1 MFYSQDY
8 LRENFGKK
16 LLKAID
22 SHYSNIPSHK
32 RKGNFKDDY
41 CKQASIERDT
51 FENSFNSWA
60 YKKVLPYVESI
71 VMICNILNCDM
82 DYFLT
87 EQEELRKDVAHASK
101 TTGLRYESIEV
112 LEKIKKSYIKP
123 YIMDE
128 LLNHDDFEKLIQYI
142 WEYAHSQNNEII
154 IHDTVG
160 DKPSK
165 SYVGDKQ
172 KELMKYRASEIFG
185 SILDDIYTS
194 HQEESM
200 IKKLNTILSEMRTNI
215 ESCIQDKDNKFTR
228 KGLLKMVTSYLANV
242 RELRPDYGLCKF
254 SPEEIINN
262 FDSLKEKFM

>member
-1 MFYSQDY
+1 MEDLANDAGYTVHAVYGWTKKGEKLPSLTELKKIADILDVDATFLIGEQVCQRNADQTICNVTELNEKSA
-8 LRENFGKK
+8 KK
-16 LLKAID
+16 LTQLKGI
-22 SHYSNIPSHK
+22 K
-32 RKGNFKDDY
+32 
-41 CKQASIERDT
+41 SIT
-51 FENSFNSWA
+51 MN
-60 YKKVLPYVESI
+60 
-71 VMICNILNCDM
+71 
-82 DYFLT
+82 
-87 EQEELRKDVAHASK
+87 
-101 TTGLRYESIEV
+101 
-112 LEKIKKSYIKP
+112 
-123 YIMDE
+123 E

-160 DKPSK
+160 DKTSK
-165 SYVGDKQ
+165 SYIGDKQ

-215 ESCIQDKDNKFTR
+215 ESCIQGKDNKFTR

-254 SPEEIINN
+254 SPEEIIDN